1 MKTEY
6 LFVIL
11 LVLIGFSSCEDSTS
25 DATLELSQSTFEN
38 ISSDGATLTVNITSS
53 DSWTAASSSTA
64 CNLVPN
70 QGTSNQSLSI
80 VVEANLDEA
89 ERNMTVVVS
98 GLAFFEEQTYTGI
111 AVDSDTNEIVGLY
124 ILHPNNVGRCGH
136 ICNAS
141 YAVSSA
147 HRGKQIGEFL
157 VTDCIKRAP
166 EFDFKILQFNAVV
179 ASNKAALHLYKKLGF
194 IQLGIIPKG
203 FLLKDGTYEDIIPHY
218 LTLIHS

>member
-1 MKTEY
+1 MIEIRK
-6 LFVIL
+6 
-11 LVLIGFSSCEDSTS
+11 
-25 DATLELSQSTFEN
+25 FEPDDTDTAIKIWN
-38 ISSDGATLTVNITSS
+38 EVVDDGVAF
-53 DSWTAASSSTA
+53 
-64 CNLVPN
+64 P
-70 QGTSNQSLSI
+70 Q
-80 VVEANLDEA
+80 LDELDH
-89 ERNMTVVVS
+89 ES

-111 AVDSDTNEIVGLY
+111 AVDSDTNEI
-124 ILHPNNVGRCGH
+124 VGRCGH

-166 EFDFKILQFNAVV
+166 EFNFKILQFNAVV

-194 IQLGIIPKG
+194 IQLGVIPKG

-218 LTLIHS
+218 LELIK